1 MKKPRPSLGLEIL
14 GLVSLLT
21 ATAFLGLFIANS
33 YWMRQITIHQI
44 DRLGLRVSELL
55 SVLIDGP
62 MRRGDNAG
70 THEQFHLA
78 ARMYGDIIAYVT
90 DFRGNITY
98 STKPEVLR
106 QDLLSI
112 YDNEEIVEMLEVSLH
127 DGLDSGDMLQL
138 HGRPYYLRVRSIAN
152 APECYHCHGSSQPI
166 LGALLEFQDM
176 HPDFEKL
183 RTMQMYGGGLA
194 LASLVVL
201 LTTMLVFLRSRLL
214 RRIGELSKV
223 SREIRQGN
231 YLADF
236 SIHGDDELAQLG
248 KNLTAMVHRLQAAEK
263 YAAIGEFS
271 TYIAHEI
278 RNPLFA
284 IGGFANTLL
293 RMPNMDSTSR
303 QKIQIILKE
312 STRLD
317 NILRTFIN
325 FSRPLEVA
333 MIPVEVNRVIH
344 EILEILDLSNNE
356 PQVKLRLFLADD
368 LDQVR
373 GDPELIK
380 QCLLNLIKNALS
392 TMPKGGYLDIRSHNG
407 VDNVILEITDTGE
420 GLPREIVDHP
430 FNPFISLELA
440 MTRKI
445 IIDLGGDLHLESN
458 ATTGTSSV
466 LRLPKHKQEKD
477 ARWSARKV

>member
-1 MKKPRPSLGLEIL
+1 MKKLQLSLGLKIL
-14 GLVSLLT
+14 GLISALT
-21 ATAFLGLFIANS
+21 AMAFLCLFVANS

-44 DRLGLRVSELL
+44 DRLGLRVSDLL
-55 SVLIDGP
+55 SMLIDGP
-62 MRRGDNAG
+62 MRRGDNDG
-70 THEQFHLA
+70 THEQFRIA
-78 ARMYGDIIAYVT
+78 GQMYGDILTYVT

-98 STKPEVLR
+98 STEPGVLR
-106 QDLLSI
+106 EDLLSL
-112 YDNEEIVEMLEVSLH
+112 YDHTEIEDMLEQSLQF
-127 DGLDSGDMLQL
+127 GLDAGLL
-138 HGRPYYLRVRSIAN
+138 LELEGKPYYLRVRSIAN
-152 APECYHCHGSSQPI
+152 TPECHHCHGASQPI
-166 LGALLEFQDM
+166 LGALFEFQDM

-194 LASLVVL
+194 LGSLVIL
-201 LTTMLVFLRSRLL
+201 LTAMLFYLRSRLL
-214 RRIGELSKV
+214 ERIGELTRV

-231 YLADF
+231 YTADF
-236 SIHGDDELAQLG
+236 TIRGDDELSHLG
-248 KNLTAMVHRLQAAEK
+248 RNLSAMVNRLQAAEK

-293 RMPNMDSTSR
+293 RTPNLDSTSI

-325 FSRPLEVA
+325 FSRQLDPVKV
-333 MIPVEVNRVIH
+333 PVELNRMIQEV
-344 EILEILDLSNNE
+344 LELIDFSKDA
-356 PQVKLRLFLADD
+356 PQVRTRLFLAED
-368 LDQVR
+368 LSPVL

-392 TMPKGGYLDIRSHNG
+392 TMPQGGYLDIRSHNG
-407 VDNVILEITDTGE
+407 VDNVIVEITDTGE
-420 GLPREIVDHP
+420 GLPLEVLEHP
-430 FNPFISLELA
+430 FNPFTSLELA

-445 IIDLGGDLHLESN
+445 VIDLGGELQLEST
-458 ATTGTSSV
+458 ASTGTSSV
-466 LRLPKHKQEKD
+466 LRLPKIKQIERSRN
-477 ARWSARKV
+477 A

>member
-1 MKKPRPSLGLEIL
+1 MKRLQLSLGIKIL
-14 GLVSLLT
+14 GLVSMLT
-21 ATAFLGLFIANS
+21 AMAFLCLFVANS

-44 DRLGLRVSELL
+44 DRLGLRVSDLL
-55 SVLIDGP
+55 SMLIDGP
-62 MRRGDNAG
+62 MRRGDNQG
-70 THEQFHLA
+70 THEQFRIAGEL
-78 ARMYGDIIAYVT
+78 YGDILTHMT

-98 STKPEVLR
+98 STESGVLR
-106 QDLLSI
+106 EDLLDL
-112 YDNEEIVEMLEVSLH
+112 YDHEKIEGMLEQSLKLGM
-127 DGLDSGDMLQL
+127 DAGVLLEL
-138 HGRPYYLRVRSIAN
+138 EGRPYYLRVRSIAN
-152 APECYHCHGSSQPI
+152 NSECHHCHGTSQPI
-166 LGALLEFQDM
+166 LGALFEFQDM

-194 LASLVVL
+194 LGCLVIL
-201 LTTMLVFLRSRLL
+201 LTTMLFYLRHRLL
-214 RRIGELSKV
+214 NRIGELSKI

-231 YLADF
+231 YTADF
-236 SIHGDDELAQLG
+236 TIRGDDELSQLG
-248 KNLTAMVHRLQAAEK
+248 RNLSSMVHRLQTAEK

-293 RMPNMDSTSR
+293 RTPNLDSTSM

-325 FSRPLEVA
+325 FSRQLDAAKVSVEINSLIRQVLELIDFGKDA
-333 MIPVEVNRVIH
+333 PEVRT
-344 EILEILDLSNNE
+344 
-356 PQVKLRLFLADD
+356 RLFLADD
-368 LDQVR
+368 LDLVL

-392 TMPKGGYLDIRSHNG
+392 TMPQGGYLDIRTHNG
-407 VDNVILEITDTGE
+407 VDNVVVEVTDTGE
-420 GLPREIVDHP
+420 GLPREVLEHP
-430 FNPFISLELA
+430 FNPFTSLELA

-445 IIDLGGDLHLESN
+445 IIDLGGELHLESN
-458 ATTGTSSV
+458 ADTGTSSL
-466 LRLPKHKQEKD
+466 LRLPKYKKAKGARD
-477 ARWSARKV
+477 A